1 MGGMMRTGE
10 LSRSMSAVR
19 VVVVVVGVEDVMVE
33 EEEVV

>member
-19 VVVVVVGVEDVMVE
+19 VVVVVVVEDVMVE